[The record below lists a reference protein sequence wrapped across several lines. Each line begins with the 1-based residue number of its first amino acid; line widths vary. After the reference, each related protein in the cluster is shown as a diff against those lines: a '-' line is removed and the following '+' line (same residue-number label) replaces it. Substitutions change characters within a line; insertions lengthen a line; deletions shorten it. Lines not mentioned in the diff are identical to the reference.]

1 MNRMNKVFRI
11 TGALLIGTLVTHA
24 TAYAQIGPD
33 PDALGRASKIVG
45 LWDVEAT
52 ITRCDNSAPLFTF
65 PALHKYERGGT
76 GQVVPAT
83 SPAGLS
89 AHMVVWNFAGGKDF
103 QTAMKMF
110 QFDPDGTPI
119 GWVVMTSEVS
129 LNDDADEYVGSGVA
143 EFFDMDG
150 EPTGMVSCPVF
161 TGTRFTG
168 ET

>member
-1 MNRMNKVFRI
+1 MNRLNKVFRI
-11 TGALLIGTLVTHA
+11 AGALLIGMLATQA

-33 PDALGRASKIVG
+33 PDTMGRASKIVG
-45 LWDVEAT
+45 LWDVEAA
-52 ITRCDNSAPLFTF
+52 ITRCDTGDALFTF

-83 SPAGLS
+83 NPAGLS

-110 QFDPDGTPI
+110 QFDATGIPI
-119 GWVVMTSEVS
+119 GWVVVTSEVS
-129 LNDDADEYVGSGVA
+129 INEDADEYVGSGVA
-143 EFFDMDG
+143 EFFDMNGD
-150 EPTGMVSCPVF
+150 PTGVVTCPVF